1 MKKGGFCESAYKIG
15 LDEKTIRFGLGK
27 RRERERAPKLHSK
40 VAMADSDSQLR
51 ASQRL
56 ATIVRHLA
64 PEASPSESSLTR
76 LTCLG
81 NGARKPSSYE
91 RVHGKVSRE
100 LPVWVSVPLPSGQEE
115 FRDILYEKS
124 ASEGIAKVS
133 LRFFWCR
140 IPCKVRNVRSL
151 QHCQQYFHS
160 SSSSS
165 SR

>member
-1 MKKGGFCESAYKIG
+1 VKRIRIG
-15 LDEKTIRFGLGK
+15 LDEKTIRFGLGWG
-27 RRERERAPKLHSK
+27 RERERERQRAPQLHSK

-64 PEASPSESSLTR
+64 PEGSPSESSLTR

-81 NGARKPSSYE
+81 NEARKPSSYE

-100 LPVWVSVPLPSGQEE
+100 LPVWVSVALPSGQEE

-124 ASEGIAKVS
+124 ESEGIAKVS
-133 LRFFWCR
+133 LRFFGAGFSA
-140 IPCKVRNVRSL
+140 K
-151 QHCQQYFHS
+151 
-160 SSSSS
+160 
-165 SR
+165 

>member
-1 MKKGGFCESAYKIG
+1 MGKRARERDSERESAPQ
-15 LDEKTIRFGLGK
+15 LQ
-27 RRERERAPKLHSK
+27 SK

-64 PEASPSESSLTR
+64 PEASPSVESSLTR

-81 NGARKPSSYE
+81 NEARKPSSYE

-100 LPVWVSVPLPSGQEE
+100 LPVWVSVALPSGQEE

-124 ASEGIAKVS
+124 ESEGIAKVS
-133 LRFFWCR
+133 
-140 IPCKVRNVRSL
+140 
-151 QHCQQYFHS
+151 
-160 SSSSS
+160 
-165 SR
+165 